1 MKKSKLGMLFANTV
15 MGIGGI
21 VSAAVSINLI
31 GAENIYENGIK
42 GLLFGVIAC
51 VAIILVSQFIQ
62 TIAHEFGHLVFGL
75 LSGYK
80 FTSFRIGHFMF
91 IDSGD
96 KIKIK
101 VFNVVGTGGQCL
113 MMPPDWE
120 KGVPFRLYNL
130 GGCIMN
136 IIFAGIGGICFLFI
150 PAPGFISAFFFSL
163 FVLGIAMA
171 IVNGVPLEVGN
182 ISNDGK
188 NAFLLGK
195 DETSLRAFWLQLYV
209 NGLMAKGER
218 IGTMPEE
225 WFFLPEGDYRND
237 PVVCTIGV
245 FRFNYYFDRHEFE
258 KAEETAQTV
267 LTMPGLLGVHRNELL
282 CELVFLR
289 IFRGAPSNEIDPML
303 SARLRKYI
311 RATSSY
317 ASRKRLDFAYQL
329 LYKRNPILAEKCLAD
344 FEKVVK
350 TYPYASEIANE
361 REIIEMIKE
370 KNVE

>member
-1 MKKSKLGMLFANTV
+1 MKNSKFGKLFANAV

-21 VSAAVSINLI
+21 ASAVASINLI
-31 GAENIYENGIK
+31 GAENIYENGLK
-42 GLLFGVIAC
+42 GLLFGIVAC
-51 VAIILVSQFIQ
+51 ILLLLAAQYVQA
-62 TIAHEFGHLVFGL
+62 IAHEFGHLVFGL

-91 IDSGD
+91 IENGG

-101 VFNVVGTGGQCL
+101 VFNIVGTGGQCL
-113 MMPPDWE
+113 MMPPEWKD
-120 KGVPFRLYNL
+120 GVPYRLYNL

-136 IIFAGIGGICFLFI
+136 LIFSAVGAVCFLFV
-150 PAPGFISAFFFSL
+150 PAPGFISSFFFSL

-171 IVNGVPLEVGN
+171 LVNGVPLEVGS

-195 DETSLRAFWLQLYV
+195 DKTSLRAFWLQLYV

-225 WFFLPEGDYRND
+225 WFSLPEGDYRND
-237 PVVCTIGV
+237 PMVCTIGV
-245 FRFNYYFDRHEFE
+245 FRFNYYFDKHDFE
-258 KAEETAQTV
+258 KAEETAQAV

-282 CELVFLR
+282 CELTFLR

-303 SARLRKYI
+303 SAQLRRYI

-317 ASRKRLDFAYQL
+317 VSRKRLDFAYQL
-329 LYKRNPILAEKCLAD
+329 LYKRNPILAEKCLSD

-350 TYPYASEIANE
+350 TYPYTSEIENE

-370 KNVE
+370 KAE